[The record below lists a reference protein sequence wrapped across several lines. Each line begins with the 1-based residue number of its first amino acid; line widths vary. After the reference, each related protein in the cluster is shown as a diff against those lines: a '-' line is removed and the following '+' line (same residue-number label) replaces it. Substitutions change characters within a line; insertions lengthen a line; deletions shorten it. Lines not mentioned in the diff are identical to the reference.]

1 MTVNVISRLLL
12 WLLLK
17 SGKGGGIQMIIVMAS
32 LIIYGDITIAQ
43 VPTGSKAAV
52 KTRLAT
58 LGYDENGT
66 PLKIEE

>member
-17 SGKGGGIQMIIVMAS
+17 SEKGGGIQMIIVMAS

-52 KTRLAT
+52 KMRLAT

>member
-1 MTVNVISRLLL
+1 MTLNVISRLLL

>member
-1 MTVNVISRLLL
+1 MNVISRLLL

-17 SGKGGGIQMIIVMAS
+17 SEKGGGIQMIIVMAS

>member
-17 SGKGGGIQMIIVMAS
+17 SEKGGGIQMIIVMAS